1 MQVRILMM
9 CKVLLSVKI
18 CEIIRSVEKCQVLY
32 YSVQALVSGIF
43 SSAEVGDQVLGWVEA
58 VAAR

>member
-1 MQVRILMM
+1 MQVRTL
-9 CKVLLSVKI
+9 VRYYLVSRVVK
-18 CEIIRSVEKCQVLY
+18 Y
-32 YSVQALVSGIF
+32 YSVQALVSGLF

>member
-1 MQVRILMM
+1 MQVRILL
-9 CKVLLSVKI
+9 KHYLVSRVVK
-18 CEIIRSVEKCQVLY
+18 Y
-32 YSVQALVSGIF
+32 YSAQALVSGMF

>member
-1 MQVRILMM
+1 MRDKPRRDAVQVRTL
-9 CKVLLSVKI
+9 VRYYLVSRVVK
-18 CEIIRSVEKCQVLY
+18 Y
-32 YSVQALVSGIF
+32 YSVQALVAGMF

>member
-1 MQVRILMM
+1 MRDKPRRDAVQVRTL
-9 CKVLLSVKI
+9 VRYYLVSRVVK
-18 CEIIRSVEKCQVLY
+18 Y
-32 YSVQALVSGIF
+32 YSVQALVSGMF